1 MPPTKADAIHDAL
14 RDDIVAGRRAQGS
27 VLDEAELAST
37 FGASRT
43 PVREALRRLQ
53 SEGLL
58 TTGSRRQ
65 MRVVD
70 LSGHRSDAQRREVA
84 LLRVA
89 LEGAA
94 ATEACRVHADTD
106 IDPLRVAVLRQRR
119 TAATGDVEAF
129 LALDEEFHRELAAL
143 ARMPTLSLL
152 LDQLG
157 AFVRLARQ
165 GVPTDTGH
173 MLGLADEH
181 ERLLDLL
188 ERRDPATLREAL
200 AAHIDDVGPR
210 GAAPNGGRVEPDGP
224 GVRQ

>member
-1 MPPTKADAIHDAL
+1 MSRTKADAIHEAL
-14 RDDIVAGRRAQGS
+14 RADIVAGRRDQGA

-58 TTGSRRQ
+58 TTGSHRQ

-70 LSGHRSDAQRREVA
+70 LTGHDHDAHRREVA
-84 LLRVA
+84 VLRVA

-94 ATEACRVHADTD
+94 AVEACAVDADGD
-106 IDPLRVAVLRQRR
+106 VDPLRVAVLRQRR
-119 TAATGDVEAF
+119 VATAGDVEAF
-129 LALDEEFHRELAAL
+129 LVLDEEFHRDLAAL
-143 ARMPTLSLL
+143 PRMPTLSLL

-181 ERLLDLL
+181 DGLLDLL
-188 ERRDPATLREAL
+188 ERRDAPALREAL
-200 AAHIDDVGPR
+200 ASHIHDVGPR
-210 GAAPNGGRVEPDGP
+210 APQPDAGRVEPDGP